1 MEFSTIYYTILMIA
15 GIGVIIFVHELG
27 HFLVAKWADVKVEAF
42 SLGFGPALIQKR
54 IGETVYKLCVIPL
67 GGYVKMTGETPGDAT
82 TGDPREFSSKSVAA
96 RAAIISAGVIM
107 NFLFACLIFP
117 VIFSIG
123 LSMDV
128 PVVGRLEPGRPAWVE
143 GIEPGDR
150 ILAINGQEIHSYIDV
165 NYEVALAD
173 GPLKFDLER
182 GGERRT
188 VHVTPEYNSAYGYP
202 IVGIERSLEYRV
214 KPRPGHTVDGLD
226 GTARLLGVSVNG
238 VSTSRASEFEKVLT
252 EAQKEPSATV
262 VLVVDKQGVPTSLTF
277 PPNPTEEDTWFLGVE
292 FAASNK
298 VKAVRHGHADL
309 MLAKGDRVVS
319 VDGKPVNNQKA
330 IREAVLQAPP
340 GPVAMTIKRA
350 KDADREVKLKVEAL
364 ADPGRRSA
372 LLDDIL
378 FEFDPS
384 SRVVNLIPGLAAEKA
399 GFKSG
404 DRIVKVDGKK
414 VGEVDDV
421 KRLIEG
427 FAPERQGGTMTFT
440 VERVLNQGGKFV
452 VRTVN
457 LKAKPAKRVENDALA
472 AVQMGKTPIQT
483 NVRFPFPESVVKGL
497 HYTKIW
503 TFNILRTLKRMF
515 TGKLSIK
522 NLGGIITIGVVTYE
536 SAEKGFNNLLYFLA
550 ILSVNLAIINLLP
563 IPILDG
569 GHLMFLLIEKVKG
582 SPVSERVVGVSHAI
596 GLAIILAL
604 IVFVTFNDIQ
614 RWIFP

>member
-1 MEFSTIYYTILMIA
+1 MEFSTIYYTLLMIA

-54 IGETVYKLCVIPL
+54 FGETVYKICIIPL
-67 GGYVKMTGETPGDAT
+67 GGYVKMTGENPGDAT

-117 VIFSIG
+117 IIFSIG
-123 LSMDV
+123 LSMDL
-128 PVVGRLEPGRPAWVE
+128 PVVGRVEPGRPAWVE

-182 GGERRT
+182 GGKRRT

-214 KPRPGHTVDGLD
+214 KPRPGHTVEGLEK
-226 GTARLLGVSVNG
+226 TARLLGVSVNG
-238 VSTSRASEFEKVLT
+238 VSTSRPSEFEKVLT
-252 EAQKEPSATV
+252 AAQKPSATV

-277 PPNPTEEDTWFLGVE
+277 PPKPTEQDTWFLGVE

-298 VKAVRHGHADL
+298 VKAVRKGHADL

-319 VDGKPVNNQKA
+319 VDGTPVNNDKA
-330 IREAVLQAPP
+330 IRQAVLEAPP

-364 ADPGRRSA
+364 ADPDGRPA

-384 SRVVNLIPGLAAEKA
+384 STVVNLLPGLAAEKA

-414 VGEVDDV
+414 VGERDEI

-452 VRTVN
+452 VRSVN
-457 LKAKPAKRVENDALA
+457 LKAKPAKKVENEVLA
-472 AVQMGKTPIQT
+472 AVQMGKTPVQT
-483 NVRFPFPESVVKGL
+483 NVRFPFPESVLKGL

-569 GHLMFLLIEKVKG
+569 GHLLFLLIEKVKG

-604 IVFVTFNDIQ
+604 IVFVTFNDLQ